1 MYPQFI
7 SEDKDREM
15 VLSLDIA
22 LLERCDQIWVFREE
36 GEDLTEGMKLEIA
49 MARLNNIY
57 VRMVEPDLFE
67 SFRKNGEKVIQ
78 SPVTRAWDLIEDFG
92 ECNVFYR
99 DLRDRGLPSACKE

>member
-1 MYPQFI
+1 MKI
-7 SEDKDREM
+7 KREL

-36 GEDLTEGMKLEIA
+36 GEDLTEEMKLEIA

-57 VRMVEPDLFE
+57 VRMVEPEVFG
-67 SFRKNGEKVIQ
+67 SFKKKWIKSYPIPSHQ
-78 SPVTRAWDLIEDFG
+78 SVSLIEDFG

-99 DLRDRGLPSACKE
+99 DLRDWGLPSARKG